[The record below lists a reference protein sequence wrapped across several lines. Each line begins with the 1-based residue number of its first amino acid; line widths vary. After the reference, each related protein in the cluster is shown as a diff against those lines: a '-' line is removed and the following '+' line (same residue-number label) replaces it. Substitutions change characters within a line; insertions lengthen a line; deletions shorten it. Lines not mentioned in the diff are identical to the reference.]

1 MRTSLRVLSG
11 EELTRIHEE
20 TLKILATTGVRVDTK
35 RGRGILKEGGAHVDE
50 TRHIVRLPRELVE
63 QSLQVAPKDFSL
75 GSRRPGGT
83 LPMNQGQCRVILD
96 GGAIYT
102 YDAHSG
108 ERRPAT
114 KDDWY
119 LATRLGDALDDIDV
133 YWSVVEGCWGH
144 SPGDTVAYWSA
155 IFHNFSKHV
164 QDATVSAEQSRWML
178 EVLDVIFGS
187 REDFRRALPVSFIL
201 CPASPLI
208 IEAEYTDAYLETLE
222 WGLPAAVM
230 TMPLYSLSGPASLI
244 SELVLANCETLAMLC
259 LIQSAA
265 PGTPFIYAAAP
276 AIPDL
281 HSGRFGGG
289 AVEHSLLGAAITE
302 IARMYQLPTEASA
315 GGSDHNIPGIQAGY
329 ERALNYALPVMACPD
344 LLVAP
349 GLLGGSTILSP
360 EQMIIDLEVLRRS
373 KRLSLGIGSEN
384 EKWLGEVISTVGS
397 GGNYLTHPSTRRL
410 VRSDD
415 IYFSRLGSHESYE
428 QWVQAGSPN
437 LLDEIGEYIQT
448 TLSNYHPEPLPELIE
463 RELAQLEKKARKSE

>member
-20 TLKILATTGVRVDTK
+20 TLKILAATGVRVDTK
-35 RGRGILKEGGAHVDE
+35 RGRAFLQQGGAQVDE
-50 TRHIVRLPRELVE
+50 TTHIVRISRELVE
-63 QSLQVAPKDFSL
+63 QSLQVAPKNFSL
-75 GSRRPGGT
+75 GSRRSGWT
-83 LPMNQGQCRVILD
+83 IPMNQGQCRVILD

-108 ERRPAT
+108 ERRPAI

-119 LATRLGDALDDIDV
+119 LATRLSDALDDIDV
-133 YWSVVEGCWGH
+133 YWSVIEGCWGH

-164 QDATVSAEQSRWML
+164 QDSTISAEQSRWML
-178 EVLDVIFGS
+178 EVLEVIFGS
-187 REDFRRALPVSFIL
+187 REDFRRTLPVSFIL

-222 WGLPAAVM
+222 WGIPAAVM
-230 TMPLYSLSGPASLI
+230 TMPLYGLSGPASLI

-302 IARMYQLPTEASA
+302 IARMYNLPTEASA
-315 GGSDHNIPGIQAGY
+315 GGSDHNIPSIQAGY
-329 ERALNYALPVMACPD
+329 ERALNYTLPIMACPD

-349 GLLGGSTILSP
+349 GLLGGSTIFSP
-360 EQMIIDLEVLRRS
+360 EQMIIDLEVLRRC

-384 EKWLGEVISTVGS
+384 EKWLGEVISSVGS
-397 GGNYLTHPSTRRL
+397 GGNYLTHPSTRKL
-410 VRSDD
+410 VRSND
-415 IYFSRLGSHESYE
+415 IYFSRLGSHGSYE

-437 LLDEIGEYIQT
+437 LLDEIGELIQT
-448 TLSNYHPEPLPELIE
+448 TLSNYQPEPLPDPIE
-463 RELAQLEKKARKSE
+463 RELAQLEKKARMSE